1 MWQFGRENI
10 KQFKK
15 SEEAFGNPLMG
26 YAPGA
31 WNLEISQ
38 DISLL
43 YMDITWAKLEPEEGV
58 FDWETIERENQ
69 LARWRSEGR
78 HLVLR
83 FVCDLPGD
91 KPHMDI
97 PKWLYEKTGGDGT
110 WYEGAYGKGFA
121 PDYNNELLIRY
132 HSLAVQAMGEHLGK
146 DGLIAFVEL
155 GSLGHWGEWHVNY
168 GQGIRRMPKESV
180 RNQYVTPWLEA
191 FPEAFFLMRRPFAI
205 AEACSMGLYNDV
217 AGKKED
223 TEEWLQWIREGGTY
237 SQTMEENA
245 LCAMLDFWKKAP
257 SGGELTSALS
267 MEKMLQ
273 IDLEETMELIRSS
286 HTTFLGPNIADKT
299 YKEGYDQLLGNMGY
313 RLWISK
319 ARWKRNLLELTWE
332 NDGVAPFYGDWK
344 VYLYLENPEGK
355 IVENPQADITLSQI
369 LPREQVKTAILF
381 ATEKVTNLLREGYRL
396 SVGIEDPMTDR
407 PQVRLA
413 MNCKYK
419 NGKNILWDGLK

>member
-1 MWQFGRENI
+1 MLAQTKTYRADDA
-10 KQFKK
+10 
-15 SEEAFGNPLMG
+15 AFANAQIG
-26 YAPGA
+26 YAPVVGSA
-31 WNLEISQ
+31 EAGDAALRYLE
-38 DISLL
+38 L
-43 YMDITWAKLEPEEGV
+43 TWREVEPEEGV
-58 FDWETIERENQ
+58 YAWDAIDAKYG
-69 LARWRSEGR
+69 LADLRAKGI

-369 LPREQVKTAILF
+369 LPGEQVKTAILF

>member
-1 MWQFGRENI
+1 MWQLGRRNTKRFE
-10 KQFKK
+10 K
-15 SEEAFGNPLMG
+15 SEEVFGNPLMG

-31 WNLEISQ
+31 WNMEISQ

-58 FDWETIERENQ
+58 FDWETIEQENQ
-69 LARWRSEGR
+69 LARWRSEGK

-83 FVCDLPGD
+83 FVCDIPGD

-110 WYEGAYGKGFA
+110 WYEGTYGKGFA

-132 HSLAVQAMGEHLGK
+132 HSLAVQAMGKHLGK
-146 DGLIAFVEL
+146 DGLIAFIEL

-168 GQGIRRMPKESV
+168 GQGIRRMPKEQV

-205 AEACSMGLYNDV
+205 ADACGMGLYNDV

-223 TEEWLQWIREGGTY
+223 TMEWLQWIREGGIY
-237 SQTMEENA
+237 SQTAEENA
-245 LCAMLDFWKKAP
+245 LCAMPDFWKKAP

-273 IDLEETMELIRSS
+273 ADLGETTELIRSS
-286 HTTFLGPNIADKT
+286 HTTFLGPNIADKA
-299 YKEGYDQLLGNMGY
+299 YKEGYDQLLRNMGY

-332 NDGVAPFYGDWK
+332 NEGVAPFYGDWK

-355 IVENPQADITLSQI
+355 IVEKPQVEIA
-369 LPREQVKTAILF
+369 LPQVLPGEKVKTETLF
-381 ATEKVTNLLREGYRL
+381 ATEKVKSLLKEGYRL

-413 MNCKYK
+413 MKCGYAD
-419 NGKNILWDGLK
+419 GKNILWDGLK

>member
-1 MWQFGRENI
+1 
-10 KQFKK
+10 
-15 SEEAFGNPLMG
+15 
-26 YAPGA
+26 
-31 WNLEISQ
+31 
-38 DISLL
+38 
-43 YMDITWAKLEPEEGV
+43 
-58 FDWETIERENQ
+58 
-69 LARWRSEGR
+69 
-78 HLVLR
+78 
-83 FVCDLPGD
+83 
-91 KPHMDI
+91 
-97 PKWLYEKTGGDGT
+97 
-110 WYEGAYGKGFA
+110 
-121 PDYNNELLIRY
+121 
-132 HSLAVQAMGEHLGK
+132 
-146 DGLIAFVEL
+146 
-155 GSLGHWGEWHVNY
+155 
-168 GQGIRRMPKESV
+168 
-180 RNQYVTPWLEA
+180 
-191 FPEAFFLMRRPFAI
+191 
-205 AEACSMGLYNDV
+205 MGLYNDV

-369 LPREQVKTAILF
+369 LPGEQVKTAILF